1 MVKFKHSQQKK
12 AGITLNRIKELRQKK
27 KLTQK
32 ELAKELGL
40 TQSVI
45 GRYEQGDISPRPDKW
60 QKMADFFGVSVDYLK
75 GAWSKSEVLKLI
87 QDCYIENLDY
97 ISELEKDKKDIIKQ
111 VVATFKKESYSDIL
125 DGVKELAT
133 ESPQKIF
140 KNIEENFD
148 AKKAVNS
155 NEFEG
160 KFSEVFD
167 ERINNE
173 FEQKK
178 KNIKLAHLTDSEN
191 DNKEKLLAASIQD
204 YFESIKDYLDQDST
218 LEHFYRLYPLTF
230 EEWPEKSQLKQYL
243 KEYAADLKASLQ
255 IILNGSNKML
265 VLQDSYI
272 WQTCFSS
279 LANDELIQNLMQTK
293 APQSTLLI
301 AIRLVLN
308 SYVAY
313 LDNLPKEFE

>member
-1 MVKFKHSQQKK
+1 M
-12 AGITLNRIKELRQKK
+12 NRIKELRKKK

-97 ISELEKDKKDIIKQ
+97 ISELEKDKKNIIKQ
-111 VVATFKKESYSDIL
+111 AIEQVATENYSDIL
-125 DGVKELAT
+125 DRVKELAT
-133 ESPQKIF
+133 ENPQKIF
-140 KNIEENFD
+140 KNVGEDFD
-148 AKKAVNS
+148 AKTAVNS

-160 KFSEVFD
+160 AFSELFN
-167 ERINNE
+167 EIINNE
-173 FEQKK
+173 FIEQQK
-178 KNIKLAHLTDSEN
+178 KNIKLAPLTDSEN

-204 YFESIKDYLDQDST
+204 YFESIKDYLDQDQT

-230 EEWPEKSQLKQYL
+230 EKEWPEISHLKQYL

-279 LANDELIQNLMQTK
+279 LANDELIKNLMQTK
-293 APQSTLLI
+293 APESTLLI

-313 LDNLPKEFE
+313 LDNLPKEYE

>member
-1 MVKFKHSQQKK
+1 M
-12 AGITLNRIKELRQKK
+12 NRIKELRKKK

-97 ISELEKDKKDIIKQ
+97 ISELEKYKKDIIKQ
-111 VVATFKKESYSDIL
+111 AIKQVATENYSDML
-125 DGVKELAT
+125 DRIKELAT
-133 ESPQKIF
+133 ENPQELF
-140 KNIEENFD
+140 
-148 AKKAVNS
+148 
-155 NEFEG
+155 NELA
-160 KFSEVFD
+160 
-167 ERINNE
+167 NNE
-173 FEQKK
+173 LERMRKYVK
-178 KNIKLAHLTDSEN
+178 LSSLTESDTNGNKLA
-191 DNKEKLLAASIQD
+191 AAIQD
-204 YFESIKDYLDQDST
+204 YFESINDYLEQDSE
-218 LEHFYRLYPLTF
+218 LEHFNRLYPLTF
-230 EEWPEKSQLKQYL
+230 EWPEKNQLKKYLPEENQLKKYL

-255 IILNGSNKML
+255 IVLNGSNKML

-279 LANDELIQNLMQTK
+279 LANDELIQNLMQTR
-293 APQSTLLI
+293 APESTLLI
-301 AIRLVLN
+301 AIRLTLN
-308 SYVAY
+308 SYVDY

>member
-1 MVKFKHSQQKK
+1 M
-12 AGITLNRIKELRQKK
+12 NRIKELRQKK

-111 VVATFKKESYSDIL
+111 VIKQVATYKKENYSDIL
-125 DGVKELAT
+125 DGVKELAA

-155 NEFEG
+155 SEFEG

-167 ERINNE
+167 ELINNE

-178 KNIKLAHLTDSEN
+178 KNIKLAPLTDSEN
-191 DNKEKLLAASIQD
+191 DSKEKLLAASIQD

-230 EEWPEKSQLKQYL
+230 EECPEKSQLKQYL

-293 APQSTLLI
+293 VPQSTLLI

-313 LDNLPKEFE
+313 LDNLPNEYE

>member
-1 MVKFKHSQQKK
+1 M
-12 AGITLNRIKELRQKK
+12 NRIKELRKKK

-32 ELAKELGL
+32 ELAKELGI
-40 TQSVI
+40 TQTVV
-45 GRYEQGDISPRPDKW
+45 GKYEHGDISPRPDKW
-60 QKMADFFGVSVDYLK
+60 QKMADFFGVSIDYLK

-97 ISELEKDKKDIIKQ
+97 ISELEKYRKDSIKQ
-111 VVATFKKESYSDIL
+111 AVKQVATENYSDML
-125 DGVKELAT
+125 DRVKELAT
-133 ESPQKIF
+133 ENPQKF
-140 KNIEENFD
+140 FENVGEDFD
-148 AKKAVNS
+148 AKTAVNS
-155 NEFEG
+155 SEFEE
-160 KFSEVFD
+160 KFPKVFD
-167 ERINNE
+167 EFINNE
-173 FEQKK
+173 FERHK
-178 KNIKLAHLTDSEN
+178 KNVKLAPLTDSEN

-204 YFESIKDYLDQDST
+204 YFESIKDYLDQDPT

-230 EEWPEKSQLKQYL
+230 EWPEKNQLKKYLPEENQLKKYL

-255 IILNGSNKML
+255 IVLNGSNKML

>member
-1 MVKFKHSQQKK
+1 M
-12 AGITLNRIKELRQKK
+12 NRIKELRKKK

-87 QDCYIENLDY
+87 QDCYIEKLDY
-97 ISELEKDKKDIIKQ
+97 ISELEKYKKDIIKQ
-111 VVATFKKESYSDIL
+111 AIEQVATENYSDML
-125 DGVKELAT
+125 DRIKELAT
-133 ESPQKIF
+133 ENPQ
-140 KNIEENFD
+140 EL
-148 AKKAVNS
+148 
-155 NEFEG
+155 
-160 KFSEVFD
+160 FD
-167 ERINNE
+167 ELINNE
-173 FEQKK
+173 FERMRKYVK
-178 KNIKLAHLTDSEN
+178 LSSLAELDTNGNKLA
-191 DNKEKLLAASIQD
+191 AAIQD
-204 YFESIKDYLDQDST
+204 YFESINDYLNQDST
-218 LEHFYRLYPLTF
+218 LEHYYRLYPLTF
-230 EEWPEKSQLKQYL
+230 EWPEKNQLKKYL

-255 IILNGSNKML
+255 IVLNGSNKML

-279 LANDELIQNLMQTK
+279 LANDELIQNLMQTR
-293 APQSTLLI
+293 APESTLLI
-301 AIRLVLN
+301 AIRLTLN
-308 SYVAY
+308 SYVDY